1 MDKIYIIY
9 DTNRIWSI
17 AYISFELALL
27 DVQKKV
33 HQINE
38 QYMKTD
44 QFELNPILPASMEDD
59 FDKSKAN
66 NGVIVANI
74 NDYEILI
81 YIKYVLL

>member
-9 DTNRIWSI
+9 DTDKIWSI

-33 HQINE
+33 NQINE

-44 QFELNPILPASMEDD
+44 QFELNPILPATMEDD
-59 FDKSKAN
+59 YDKSNAQ
-66 NGVIVANI
+66 NGVIVANL
-74 NDYEILI
+74 NDYDIMI

>member
-9 DTNRIWSI
+9 DTNTIWNI

-44 QFELNPILPASMEDD
+44 QFELTPILPASMEDD
-59 FDKSKAN
+59 YDKSKAN
-66 NGVIVANI
+66 NGVIVANV

>member
-9 DTNRIWSI
+9 DTHKIWSI

-44 QFELNPILPASMEDD
+44 QFELTPILPASMEDD

-74 NDYEILI
+74 NEYEILI

>member
-27 DVQKKV
+27 DVQRKV